1 MHKLHSIKYVK
12 YEYINVYVNVYKNIT
27 DINI

>member
-1 MHKLHSIKYVK
+1 MHKLHSIKCVK
-12 YEYINVYVNVYKNIT
+12 YVYINVYVNVYKNIT